1 MPPMTLERIAA
12 SVPAGGGPLP
22 SLESIEVSGSHLPI
36 PLYELARQRVCPN
49 IISSYGGTE
58 SGHVASAPMSVLRDH
73 PGAVGYVHPG
83 IEVQAVDAD
92 DTPLP
97 PGREGILRVRTGNGA
112 SAYIGDPVASAR
124 VFKDGWLYPGD
135 VGAVSSDGLLTVAG
149 RAGELINSGGNKVSP
164 RVIEDVLLSFAGVR
178 EAAAFGV
185 PDSLGL
191 TRIWAA
197 MVVDRPVDGAALHAF
212 CVARLGNVAPKHVM
226 KMDTLPRN
234 ESGKILRTELA
245 RIAAA
250 AHGDKLNV

>member
-1 MPPMTLERIAA
+1 MCIRYRGSGSRCRRHAA
-12 SVPAGGGPLP
+12 SSRPKAFC
-22 SLESIEVSGSHLPI
+22 
-36 PLYELARQRVCPN
+36 AC
-49 IISSYGGTE
+49 
-58 SGHVASAPMSVLRDH
+58 
-73 PGAVGYVHPG
+73 
-83 IEVQAVDAD
+83 
-92 DTPLP
+92 
-97 PGREGILRVRTGNGA
+97 TGNGA
-112 SAYIGDPVASAR
+112 SAYTGDPVASAR
-124 VFKDGWLYPGD
+124 VQDGWVYPGD

-197 MVVDRPVDGAALHAF
+197 MVVDRPVDGAALQAF

-226 KMDTLPRN
+226 KMDALPRN